1 MHVSIRRAICLLLC
15 VIMLTGCQFTRPEQ
29 TTAATTEPTAAP
41 TEETTAP
48 TAEPTTEP
56 TAAPTEEPTVPPT
69 ESVGLHISEPVQQV
83 SDTYL
88 EAITLS
94 GSGDPMYSVSVNGAE
109 VALDENGC
117 FSCDVPLEVG
127 ENVIT
132 VSHKEE
138 EVTYYVN
145 RRYCVQFFTPNAPTT
160 YGADAS
166 VFIKIAVRDGST
178 VKATFRGEEI
188 KMKATVDQLA
198 SGIDEGFVLYS
209 GYSIMPENNKTEKN
223 FGPVEFTVTCDG
235 ITETYSSGDLTCA
248 ARGEW
253 KKSDPD
259 ATPEG
264 YRNVGSGYIAE
275 VVDVSVETFN
285 GQNVDD
291 RSHPTYNY
299 LPKGTVDYC
308 YPGNYV
314 SADGSKTYK
323 LLRCGVRVYHR
334 VKNTPYTTTSA
345 AVDCY
350 YGTLPDHNE
359 INVASIMVDGHHT
372 YLTLDCLWKAP
383 FFFDFEEQAY
393 TDASIRDYTVE
404 QFDANYIDI
413 TFCYA
418 TQVGG
423 DIRIPEDHPL
433 FSSAE
438 WIENTSDY
446 TLRLYLK
453 VQGGLYG
460 WDAYYNAYGQ
470 LVFQF
475 LNPVTVAKADNA
487 YGADL
492 TGVTILIDVG
502 HGKEDTGAAGRDS
515 NGKYWVESERNLA
528 LANELKEELESI
540 GATVVINRTS
550 QEEVLTQ
557 RERIRFM
564 KEVAPDYSIS
574 IHHNSNSALR
584 SQNGFE
590 TGYFTTYSQPAVQ
603 LMHEAAEASGIYKSS
618 RTMWHKHYVTR
629 QTICPNVLVECGF
642 MSNTYDADHM
652 SGEWMQKKAEA
663 MTQGIV
669 NYFLEVTEQ
678 NT

>member
-1 MHVSIRRAICLLLC
+1 MRKSIRTMLCLLLC
-15 VIMLTGCQFTRPEQ
+15 CAAMLTGCQFGQPPQTEPPRQ
-29 TTAATTEPTAAP
+29 TTVPPDTTQQTSEATEA
-41 TEETTAP
+41 
-48 TAEPTTEP
+48 PTTEP
-56 TAAPTEEPTVPPT
+56 TAEPTEAGDLILFEPGSPVSSTHLESITV
-69 ESVGLHISEPVQQV
+69 
-83 SDTYL
+83 
-88 EAITLS
+88 S
-94 GSGDPMYSVSVNGAE
+94 GTGDPNFPVTVNGQE
-109 VALDENGC
+109 VAMAENGS
-117 FSCDVPLEVG
+117 FSCQVPLEVG
-127 ENVIT
+127 ENT
-132 VSHKEE
+132 VTVTHKDQESVCY
-138 EVTYYVN
+138 VT
-145 RRYCVQFFTPNAPTT
+145 RRYCVQFFTPSQPAT
-160 YGADAS
+160 YGANAT
-166 VFIKIAVRDGST
+166 VFLKVAAREGST
-178 VKATFRGEEI
+178 VKARFRDQNI
-188 KMKATVDQLA
+188 TMKPTVDQLA
-198 SGIDEGFVLYS
+198 SGTDEGFVLYIGHS
-209 GYSIMPENNKTEKN
+209 VMPKNNPSDEN
-223 FGPVEFTVTCDG
+223 FGPVEFIVTCDG

-248 ARGEW
+248 ARPEW

-264 YRNVGSGYIAE
+264 YRDVGSGYIAE

-285 GQNVDD
+285 GANSDD

-299 LPKGTVDYC
+299 LPRGTVDYC
-308 YPGNYV
+308 YPDNYV
-314 SADGSKTYK
+314 SPDGTKTYK
-323 LLRCGVRVYHR
+323 MLRCGVRVYHR
-334 VKNTPYTTTSA
+334 VKNTPYTNTSA

-350 YGTLPDHNE
+350 YGTLPDHNK
-359 INVASIMVDGHHT
+359 ISVASMVVEGHHT

-383 FFFDFEEQAY
+383 FFFDFEEQDY

-404 QFDANYIDI
+404 RFDAKYIDI

-418 TQVGG
+418 TEIGG
-423 DIRIPEDHPL
+423 ELSIPEDHPL

-438 WIENTSDY
+438 WIQNTSDY

-453 VQGGLYG
+453 REGGLYG
-460 WDAYYNAYGQ
+460 WDAYYNEYGQ

-475 LNPVTVAKADNA
+475 LNPVTVKKADNA

-515 NGKYWVESERNLA
+515 HGKYWVESERNLTLA
-528 LANELKEELESI
+528 LELKEELESI
-540 GATVVINRTS
+540 GATVILNRTS

-564 KEVAPDYSIS
+564 KQIAPDYSIS
-574 IHHNSNSALR
+574 VHHNSNSDMR

-603 LMHEAAEASGIYKSS
+603 LMHEAAQSSGIYKSS

-642 MSNTYDADHM
+642 MSNTYDADRM
-652 SGEWMQKKAEA
+652 SGSWMQKKAEA

-669 NYFLEVTEQ
+669 NYFLSLL
-678 NT
+678 